1 MFGELMGNMK
11 AQQEEMERTL
21 KAIKI
26 DHTFDGIS
34 VQINASKEIMNI
46 DIKPDYLDE
55 ERKEELEDKLILVL
69 SEVMK
74 KADEVSAEKASGM
87 INSILPGGLNGMF
100 GQ

>member
-1 MFGELMGNMK
+1 MGNMK

-34 VQINASKEIMNI
+34 VQINAAKEILNI
-46 DIKPDYLDE
+46 DIKPDYLGE

-74 KADEVSAEKASGM
+74 KADAVSAEKASGM